1 MAQNPGFNLGEIL
14 QQAQAIQQ
22 SFEANK
28 EKLKQE
34 TATATVGGGMVTATV
49 NGEKEV
55 TEVKIAKELVDEG
68 DVSAIEDLVVSAVNA
83 ANVEIDKKINAN
95 MAAFA
100 GNALGGLGLGGGAGA
115 GGLGDLAGMLGGL
128 LGGGKK

>member
-1 MAQNPGFNLGEIL
+1 MAQNPGINLGEIL
-14 QQAQAIQQ
+14 KQAQMLQQ

-49 NGEKEV
+49 DGEKQV
-55 TEVKIAKELVDEG
+55 KEVKIAKELVDEG

-95 MAAFA
+95 MASFA
-100 GNALGGLGLGGGAGA
+100 GNALSGLGGIDGI
-115 GGLGDLAGMLGGL
+115 GDMANMLGGL

>member
-1 MAQNPGFNLGEIL
+1 MAQTPGFNLGEL
-14 QQAQAIQQ
+14 MKQAQAIQQ

-28 EKLKQE
+28 EKLRQE

-49 NGEKEV
+49 NGEKQV
-55 TEVKIAKELVDEG
+55 TEIKIAKELVEEG

-100 GNALGGLGLGGGAGA
+100 GNALGGLGGA
-115 GGLGDLAGMLGGL
+115 GLGDMADMIGGL

>member
-1 MAQNPGFNLGEIL
+1 MAQNPGINLGEIL
-14 QQAQAIQQ
+14 KQAQMLQQ

-49 NGEKEV
+49 DGEKQV
-55 TEVKIAKELVDEG
+55 KEVKIAKELVDEG

-95 MAAFA
+95 MASFA
-100 GNALGGLGLGGGAGA
+100 GNALSGLGGID
-115 GGLGDLAGMLGGL
+115 GLGDMANMLGGL

>member
-100 GNALGGLGLGGGAGA
+100 GNALGGLGGV
-115 GGLGDLAGMLGGL
+115 GLGDMADMLGGL

>member
-1 MAQNPGFNLGEIL
+1 MAQTPTFNIGEL
-14 QQAQAIQQ
+14 LKQAQAIQQ

-49 NGEKEV
+49 DGEKQVKEI
-55 TEVKIAKELVDEG
+55 KIAKELVEEG

-95 MAAFA
+95 MTAFA
-100 GNALGGLGLGGGAGA
+100 GNALGGALGGLGGS
-115 GGLGDLAGMLGGL
+115 GLGELGDMLGGL

>member
-1 MAQNPGFNLGEIL
+1 MAQTPTFNIGEL
-14 QQAQAIQQ
+14 LKQAQAIQQ

-49 NGEKEV
+49 DGEKQVMEI
-55 TEVKIAKELVDEG
+55 KIAKELVEEG

-95 MAAFA
+95 MTAFA
-100 GNALGGLGLGGGAGA
+100 GNALGGALGGLGGS
-115 GGLGDLAGMLGGL
+115 GLGELGDMLGGL

>member
-1 MAQNPGFNLGEIL
+1 MAQTPGFNLGEL
-14 QQAQAIQQ
+14 MKQAQMIQQ

-28 EKLKQE
+28 EKLRQE

-49 NGEKEV
+49 NGEKQV
-55 TEVKIAKELVDEG
+55 VEVKIAKELVEEG

-100 GNALGGLGLGGGAGA
+100 GNALGGLGGA
-115 GGLGDLAGMLGGL
+115 GLGDMADMIGGL

>member
-1 MAQNPGFNLGEIL
+1 MAQTPGFNLGEL
-14 QQAQAIQQ
+14 MKQAQAIQQ

-28 EKLKQE
+28 EKLRQE

-49 NGEKEV
+49 NGEKQV
-55 TEVKIAKELVDEG
+55 TEIKIAKELVDEG

-100 GNALGGLGLGGGAGA
+100 GNALGGLGGA
-115 GGLGDLAGMLGGL
+115 GLGDMADMIGGL
-128 LGGGKK
+128 LGRW

>member
-1 MAQNPGFNLGEIL
+1 MAQTPGFNLGEL
-14 QQAQAIQQ
+14 MKQAQMIQQ

-49 NGEKEV
+49 NGEKQV
-55 TEVKIAKELVDEG
+55 TEIKIAKDLVDEG

-100 GNALGGLGLGGGAGA
+100 GNALGGLGGV
-115 GGLGDLAGMLGGL
+115 GLGDMADMLGGL

>member
-1 MAQNPGFNLGEIL
+1 MAQTSGINLGEL
-14 QQAQAIQQ
+14 MKQAQMIQQ

-28 EKLKQE
+28 EKLRQE

-49 NGEKEV
+49 NGEKQV
-55 TEVKIAKELVDEG
+55 VEVKIAKELVEEG

-95 MAAFA
+95 MMAFA
-100 GNALGGLGLGGGAGA
+100 GNALGGLGGA
-115 GGLGDLAGMLGGL
+115 GLGDMANMLGGL

>member
-14 QQAQAIQQ
+14 KQAQLIQQ

-34 TATATVGGGMVTATV
+34 TATATVGGGMVSATV
-49 NGEKEV
+49 DGEKQVKEI
-55 TEVKIAKELVDEG
+55 KIAKELVDEG

-83 ANVEIDKKINAN
+83 ANAEIDKKINAN
-95 MAAFA
+95 MASFA
-100 GNALGGLGLGGGAGA
+100 GNALGGLGGAGF
-115 GGLGDLAGMLGGL
+115 GDLANMLGGL
-128 LGGGKK
+128 LGGGKR

>member
-1 MAQNPGFNLGEIL
+1 MAQTPGFNLGEL
-14 QQAQAIQQ
+14 MKQAQMIQQ

-28 EKLKQE
+28 EKLRQE

-49 NGEKEV
+49 NGEKQV
-55 TEVKIAKELVDEG
+55 VEVKISKDLVDEG

-100 GNALGGLGLGGGAGA
+100 GNALGGLGGA
-115 GGLGDLAGMLGGL
+115 GLGDMAEMLGGL